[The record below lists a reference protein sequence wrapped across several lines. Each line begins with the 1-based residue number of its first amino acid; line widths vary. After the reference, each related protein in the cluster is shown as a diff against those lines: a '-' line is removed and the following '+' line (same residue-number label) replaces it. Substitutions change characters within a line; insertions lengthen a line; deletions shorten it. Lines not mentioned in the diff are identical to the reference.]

1 MIEMKENNFDMLS
14 ETHTAIEADTLSA
27 EQLYRRLS
35 ESFDPIAAPRRGS
48 DGR

>member
-1 MIEMKENNFDMLS
+1 MKDNNFDMLS

-35 ESFDPIAAPRRGS
+35 ESFDPIAVARRGS